1 MRSMDIFVGF
11 ALGVAVVA
19 PVGPISLLLMAIGLE
34 RGRADG
40 VRAGLGVAGAD
51 LALLVL
57 VLGASSRLTVL
68 DEIWQRRVELAL
80 AGGMLVF
87 GVHALVSRGGIAAM
101 VDRIRRPGRALL
113 LATLGNPMTVV
124 VWLGLVVTLGSEF
137 GTGWAL
143 IRIGLGLALATCVW
157 HVGLGAA
164 AGELGA
170 RLTPRARVL
179 LQRASGVAMMGLAA
193 MLAL

>member
-1 MRSMDIFVGF
+1 MDIVVGF

-19 PVGPISLLLMAIGLE
+19 PIGPISLLLMAIGLE

-40 VRAGLGVAGAD
+40 MRAGLGVAGAD

-68 DEIWQRRVELAL
+68 DEMWQRRIELVL

-87 GVHALVSRGGIAAM
+87 GLHALVSRGGFAA
-101 VDRIRRPGRALL
+101 VVERIRRPGRALL

-164 AGELGA
+164 AGELGSH
-170 RLTPRARVL
+170 LTPRARVL
-179 LQRASGVAMMGLAA
+179 LQRTSGVAMMGLAA